1 MILIV
6 FDVLLEKNSDIVDFG
21 KLKLVVDFVVA
32 FVEKRCMRDGRYVI
46 KKTVERVLETRT
58 IYLQ

>member
-46 KKTVERVLETRT
+46 KKRLNVF
-58 IYLQ
+58 